1 DWSSDVCSSDLTEHF
16 AEQVQAY
23 RDQGPFG
30 AALTTNRE
38 ELQLRLESDAQLVK
52 VVTYHKSKGL
62 QYPLVFMPFAAATT
76 GEPHRIASKLPMS
89 DHDAR
94 TGQRKVA
101 WTAVDDTLTG
111 TSGDDQLVQDIRH
124 MSAAVTRAEFATFE
138 TLLVRGDPSVT
149 PLFYVLNGDQ
159 PQAKDAD
166 LLAQATA
173 AW

>member
-76 GEPHRIASKLPMS
+76 GEPHRIANKLPMS
-89 DHDAR
+89 YHDAR

-101 WTAVDDTLTG
+101 WTAVDETVMSTISDEL
-111 TSGDDQLVQDIRH
+111 LAEDIRK
-124 MSAAVTRAEFATFE
+124 MYVALTRAEFATFV
-138 TLLVRGDPSVT
+138 TLQVSGDPSVN
-149 PLFYVLNGDQ
+149 P
-159 PQAKDAD
+159 
-166 LLAQATA
+166 
-173 AW
+173 